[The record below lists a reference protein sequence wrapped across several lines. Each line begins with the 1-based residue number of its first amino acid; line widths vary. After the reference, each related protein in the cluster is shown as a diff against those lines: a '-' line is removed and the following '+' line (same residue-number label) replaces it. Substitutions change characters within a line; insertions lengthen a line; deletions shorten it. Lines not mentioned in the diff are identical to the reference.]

1 MKTKTKK
8 SMKKILSIALC
19 LALVMSCAPILSFNV
34 SAEEIVITEGETLTV
49 NGVDSVTLKFV
60 PESDGEYVLE
70 SDSSTDPY
78 VSLYNSEMVFIVGA
92 DDYEG
97 GYDFRLVHT
106 YTAGEVYYFV
116 LSDYDSGDDEED
128 GIISYSVTLTKSHEH
143 QGGEVTCKGQKCD
156 ICGEYY
162 GEADSTKHQ
171 GGTATCR
178 GQQCELCYTY
188 YGEIDENNHD
198 LSDYATCQGQYC
210 NLCDKYIKGE
220 VDLNNHLWENGA
232 CVCGAVCGDHIWND
246 GYCDICGSEHEHQ
259 EYDDDGKCTVCGYQ
273 YYSVVVINGTTKDY
287 YRELY
292 EAVGIA
298 PEGSIIKLI
307 GYCCTWG
314 DSIYFNNSV
323 TLDLN
328 GQNIDC
334 VSSENLIFNANVI
347 IEDSVGTGCC
357 QYVDL
362 EFNTLCTI
370 NGGTF
375 TGYLG
380 FNAEGTTAEDYLGE
394 NKNFYSLGEV
404 CTTEPI
410 DASQATSLSD
420 VKVASN
426 GGCAM
431 KKGSVFIAVALK
443 PLSLTAKTIMK

>member
-1 MKTKTKK
+1 MKPKK
-8 SMKKILSIALC
+8 SENIRKALSIVLC
-19 LALVMSCAPILSFNV
+19 LAFIISYIPVLSFN
-34 SAEEIVITEGETLTV
+34 AGATDIIITEGETLTV

-116 LSDYDSGDDEED
+116 LGDYDSGDEED

-162 GEADSTKHQ
+162 GEVDSTKHQ

-198 LSDYATCQGQYC
+198 LSGYATCQGEYC
-210 NLCDKYIKGE
+210 YICDNYIKGE

-259 EYDDDGKCTVCGYQ
+259 TYDDDGKCTVCGYQ
-273 YYSVVVINGTTKDY
+273 YYNLVVIDGSQKSY
-287 YRELY
+287 YTDISN
-292 EAVGIA
+292 AVYNA
-298 PEGSIIKLI
+298 PEGSVIKLLDEC
-307 GYCCTWG
+307 YTWG
-314 DSIYFNNSV
+314 DSLYFEKSV
-323 TLDLN
+323 VLDLN
-328 GQNIDC
+328 GQIIGC
-334 VSSENLIFNANVI
+334 VSSENLVFNASVTIN
-347 IEDSVGTGCC
+347 DSVGRGTFE
-357 QYVDL
+357 YIDL
-362 EFNTLCTI
+362 EFNTICTI
-370 NGGTF
+370 NGGNF
-375 TGYLG
+375 NSYLS
-380 FNAEGTTAEDYLGE
+380 FNAEGTTAEDYLGN

-404 CTTEPI
+404 CATEP
-410 DASQATSLSD
+410 
-420 VKVASN
+420 
-426 GGCAM
+426 
-431 KKGSVFIAVALK
+431 VFIATTAVACNFNI
-443 PLSLTAKTIMK
+443 S